1 MIEMRACITI
11 DICQICPIFF
21 LGVRMDLLDDALGD
35 PDFPT
40 NDAHLDDDDVGEP
53 CDFWFCNSF
62 DLDKKQMALE
72 E

>member
-1 MIEMRACITI
+1 
-11 DICQICPIFF
+11 
-21 LGVRMDLLDDALGD
+21 MDLLDDALGD